1 MRSIKLFL
9 LAVIAVC
16 FCTNVN
22 AVELGDYMEIDGV
35 PSIVIYVDASG
46 EHGLVMSA
54 TTYDSKEAKAI
65 KKYLDK
71 TAVRVN
77 KLSKEG
83 VDMSL
88 VDLNYLNLYLT
99 LPPYSDKQYKKMEK
113 QIFEHLEN
121 LSGATSAYGQENA
134 EIYANYC
141 AENGLDMSIYFPDQ
155 AWAAELGHGWF
166 IPGNAE
172 LEKYAEFMGA
182 EYNNKKTGFELSK
195 TVKDAANF
203 IVDAYNSNNNGV
215 VECWSPNHYRGIYGS
230 LSHNL
235 VKYLYLPI
243 YVKSSTLI
251 NSSWT
256 LEDENSGKV
265 VDEIAHDAK
274 TGKLNTDYYALGTQI
289 AAVVGGNQWVAFY
302 ENHKSLNSAISLY
315 VQYHSQIVAVKEF

>member
-22 AVELGDYMEIDGV
+22 AVELGDYMEIDGI

-54 TTYDSKEAKAI
+54 TAHDSKEAKVI

-71 TAVRVN
+71 TATRIN

-83 VDMSL
+83 VDLSI
-88 VDLNYLNLYLT
+88 VDFNYLNLYLT
-99 LPPYSDKQYKKMEK
+99 LPPYSDKQYQKMEK
-113 QIFEHLEN
+113 QIFKHLEN
-121 LSGATSAYGQENA
+121 LAGATSAYGKENA

-141 AENGLDMSIYFPDQ
+141 TENGLDMSIYFPDQ
-155 AWAAELGHGWF
+155 AWAAELGNGWF

-182 EYNNKKTGFELSK
+182 EYNNKKTGFEISQ
-195 TVKDAANF
+195 TYKDAVNF
-203 IVDAYNSNNNGV
+203 IVDAYNNNNNGV

-230 LSHNL
+230 LTHNL

-243 YVKSSTLI
+243 CVKSSTLI
-251 NSSWT
+251 NSSWSI
-256 LEDENSGKV
+256 EEENSGKV
-265 VDEIAHDAK
+265 VDEIANDIK
-274 TGKLNTDYYALGTQI
+274 KGKLNTDYYALGTQI
-289 AAVVGGNQWVAFY
+289 AAVVGGNQWLAFY
-302 ENHKSLNSAISLY
+302 ENRKSLNSAMSLY

>member
-1 MRSIKLFL
+1 MKTIKLFL
-9 LAVIAVC
+9 LAIIAMC

-22 AVELGDYMEIDGV
+22 AVELGDYMEIDGI

-54 TTYDSKEAKAI
+54 TAHDSKEAKAI

-71 TAVRVN
+71 TATRIN

-83 VDMSL
+83 VDLSI
-88 VDLNYLNLYLT
+88 VDFNYLNLYLT
-99 LPPYSDKQYKKMEK
+99 LPPYSDKQYQKMEK
-113 QIFEHLEN
+113 QIFKHLEN
-121 LSGATSAYGQENA
+121 LSGATSAYGKENA

-141 AENGLDMSIYFPDQ
+141 TENGLDMSIYFPDQ
-155 AWAAELGHGWF
+155 AWAAELGNGWF

-182 EYNNKKTGFELSK
+182 EYNNKKTGFEISQ
-195 TVKDAANF
+195 TYKDAVNF
-203 IVDAYNSNNNGV
+203 IVDAYNNNNNGV

-230 LSHNL
+230 LTHNL

-243 YVKSSTLI
+243 CVKSSTLI
-251 NSSWT
+251 NSSWSI
-256 LEDENSGKV
+256 EEENSGKV
-265 VDEIAHDAK
+265 VDEIANDIK
-274 TGKLNTDYYALGTQI
+274 KGKLNTDYYALGTQI
-289 AAVVGGNQWVAFY
+289 AAVVGGNQWLAFY
-302 ENHKSLNSAISLY
+302 ENRKSLNSAMSLY

>member
-1 MRSIKLFL
+1 MKTIKLFL
-9 LAVIAVC
+9 LAIIAMC

-22 AVELGDYMEIDGV
+22 AVELGDYMEIDGI

-54 TTYDSKEAKAI
+54 TAHDSKEAKVI

-71 TAVRVN
+71 TATRIN

-83 VDMSL
+83 VDLSI
-88 VDLNYLNLYLT
+88 VDFNYLNLYLT
-99 LPPYSDKQYKKMEK
+99 LPPYSDKQYQKMEK
-113 QIFEHLEN
+113 QIFKHLEN
-121 LSGATSAYGQENA
+121 LSGATSAYGKENA

-141 AENGLDMSIYFPDQ
+141 TENGLDMSIYFPDQ
-155 AWAAELGHGWF
+155 AWAAELGNGWF

-182 EYNNKKTGFELSK
+182 EYNNKKTGFEISQ
-195 TVKDAANF
+195 TYKDAVNF
-203 IVDAYNSNNNGV
+203 IVDAYNNNNNGV

-230 LSHNL
+230 LTHNL

-243 YVKSSTLI
+243 CVKSSTLI
-251 NSSWT
+251 NSSWSI
-256 LEDENSGKV
+256 EEENSGKV
-265 VDEIAHDAK
+265 VDEIANDIK
-274 TGKLNTDYYALGTQI
+274 KGKLNTDYYALGTQI
-289 AAVVGGNQWVAFY
+289 AAVVGGNQWLAFY
-302 ENHKSLNSAISLY
+302 ENRKSLNSAISLY